1 MNLNQ
6 LKLFYLAVKRKNLS
20 LAAAELN
27 ITQPA
32 VTKGIQRL
40 QQHYEVKLVHRLG
53 KRLELTQAGDALYRL
68 AEQIFEL
75 EKLAEECLH
84 EYQQAQMNHIR
95 IHASES
101 FGAYYLPRIINR
113 FNRAHPTVQVTVDI
127 VPNKQVLENTLDLQ
141 NDLGCLSHPIENKI
155 LSVKEILEDELVIIV
170 PPGHAFSGKNRL
182 KPRDLEGQ
190 VMIMHEEG
198 SIFQEF
204 IHRLRAENQI
214 ALSMPITLSNNE
226 AIKRAVEAGTG
237 IALISRQV
245 AHEEVLSKKLIAIP
259 LSGPNL
265 VRKFYLIYHKDKYL
279 SDSVRH
285 LIDMIFQS
293 A

>member
-53 KRLELTQAGDALYRL
+53 KRLERTQPGDARYRL
-68 AEQIFEL
+68 AEQIFKL

-101 FGAYYLPRIINR
+101 FGAYYLPGIINR

-141 NDLGCLSHPIENKI
+141 DTLHCLFHLNHP
-155 LSVKEILEDELVIIV
+155 S
-170 PPGHAFSGKNRL
+170 
-182 KPRDLEGQ
+182 RDHL
-190 VMIMHEEG
+190 
-198 SIFQEF
+198 
-204 IHRLRAENQI
+204 
-214 ALSMPITLSNNE
+214 
-226 AIKRAVEAGTG
+226 
-237 IALISRQV
+237 
-245 AHEEVLSKKLIAIP
+245 
-259 LSGPNL
+259 NL
-265 VRKFYLIYHKDKYL
+265 CFFLLHNI
-279 SDSVRH
+279 
-285 LIDMIFQS
+285 
-293 A
+293 